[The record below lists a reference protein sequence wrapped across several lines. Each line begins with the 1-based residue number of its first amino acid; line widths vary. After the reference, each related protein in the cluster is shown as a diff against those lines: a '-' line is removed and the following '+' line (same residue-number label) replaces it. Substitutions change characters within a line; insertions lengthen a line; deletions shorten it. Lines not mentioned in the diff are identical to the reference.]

1 MAELLVID
9 KRRLGSE
16 GGTTQARHSL
26 SQQSAAISVGKSA
39 GNTAAIVGAQ
49 SSGQQTHGGGK
60 LRRALHADRKEL
72 KP

>member
-16 GGTTQARHSL
+16 GGTTQARRSL

-39 GNTAAIVGAQ
+39 GNTAAIVGA
-49 SSGQQTHGGGK
+49 
-60 LRRALHADRKEL
+60 
-72 KP
+72 

>member
-9 KRRLGSE
+9 KRRLAVKV
-16 GGTTQARHSL
+16 ARRRLAIRSVNNL
-26 SQQSAAISVGKSA
+26 QPYPWANRRVILQQLLVPRAVVK
-39 GNTAAIVGAQ
+39 
-49 SSGQQTHGGGK
+49 QTHGGGK

>member
-49 SSGQQTHGGGK
+49 SSGQTDAW
-60 LRRALHADRKEL
+60 RRKIASSTAR
-72 KP
+72 

>member
-16 GGTTQARHSL
+16 GVTTRARRSL

-49 SSGQQTHGGGK
+49 SRGQTDAW
-60 LRRALHADRKEL
+60 RRQIASSNCTLIGRN
-72 KP
+72 